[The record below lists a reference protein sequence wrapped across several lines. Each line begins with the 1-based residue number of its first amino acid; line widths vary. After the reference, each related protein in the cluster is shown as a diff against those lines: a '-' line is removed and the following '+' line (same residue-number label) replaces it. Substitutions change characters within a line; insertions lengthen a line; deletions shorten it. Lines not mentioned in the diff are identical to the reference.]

1 MPDMNENAETQ
12 QEYLGKVK
20 RIGAED
26 LQNENTVSYKMGEI
40 AVWKLVRWWCKDFDQ
55 KWEEAEQFLNSE
67 VEKWQKEHLGL

>member
-40 AVWKLVRWWCKDFDQ
+40 AV
-55 KWEEAEQFLNSE
+55 
-67 VEKWQKEHLGL
+67 